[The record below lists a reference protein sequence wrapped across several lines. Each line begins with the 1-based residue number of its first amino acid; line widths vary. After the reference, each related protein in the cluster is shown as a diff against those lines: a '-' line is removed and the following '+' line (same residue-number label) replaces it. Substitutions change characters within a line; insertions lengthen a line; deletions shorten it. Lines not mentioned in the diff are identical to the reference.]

1 MRPLRVETRSAAE
14 THDARGGARRGRAAP
29 ATCVLLAGDLG
40 AGKTVFAQGL
50 AEGLGV
56 DDQVVSPT
64 FTIVREYRGRLPLV
78 HLDVY
83 RLDSL
88 AELERPRTRRDPR
101 EDAVAVIEWGDS
113 VAALFPDWLEVRFEM
128 PTGGPEVDDVRGL
141 ELTARGATWI
151 ERGDALAG
159 VAGGVG
165 ASRAGS

>member
-1 MRPLRVETRSAAE
+1 VRPLRVETRSPAE
-14 THDARGGARRGRAAP
+14 THALAVALAGIVRAGD
-29 ATCVLLAGDLG
+29 VLLLSGDLG
-40 AGKTVFAQGL
+40 AGKTVFARGL

-83 RLDSL
+83 RLESL
-88 AELERPRTRRDPR
+88 AELEDLGLDEIVR

-113 VAALFPDWLEVRFEM
+113 VAALFPEWLEVRFELS
-128 PTGGPEVDDVRGL
+128 TGGPEVDDVRVL

-151 ERGDALAG
+151 ERRDAL
-159 VAGGVG
+159 